1 VNKYSL
7 TWTAV
12 ILYAVLIF
20 IGSSIPGDR
29 LGITNGLDKILHAME
44 YLLFSGLLFRALRL
58 TLPTNRMKVFWIAA
72 VAASLYGV
80 TDEVHQILVPF
91 REFDILDIASDISGS
106 MLGSYLP
113 FLAWNNGR
121 VGPFNP

>member
-7 TWTAV
+7 AWTAV
-12 ILYAVLIF
+12 VLYAVLIF

-44 YLLFSGLLFRALRL
+44 YLLFSGLLFSALRL

-106 MLGSYLP
+106 VLGSYLP

-121 VGPFNP
+121 GGPFNP